1 MPIEHRRIS
10 ERLARHPNAHRL
22 LRRVSKIGRYVLRRP
37 HEPEFEAFRYLP
49 KDGLFLDIGA
59 NVGQSAMSFRIFN
72 RRARILS
79 LEPNPG
85 LEGDLRLVRRI
96 VPRFDFMMVG
106 AGSDVG
112 TATLYVPRVERI
124 AISGEASFYPELA
137 ADPWWG
143 DEGLA
148 PDALETV
155 EARVIAVDGLF
166 VDPTYVKIDAE
177 GSAVE
182 ALEGMRRT
190 ILRCRP
196 IFLIEGGQ
204 EEVDFLEPYGYRPF
218 TYAGE
223 GRMGPWNPAVATA
236 FMLPT

>member
-1 MPIEHRRIS
+1 MTIDHLGIS
-10 ERLARHPNAHRL
+10 VRLVRHPSTHRL
-22 LRRVSKIGRYVLRRP
+22 LRRVSKLGRYVLRRP

-106 AGSDVG
+106 AGSDVCR
-112 TATLYVPRVERI
+112 ATLYVPRVARI
-124 AISGEASFYPELA
+124 AITGEASFNPEFA
-137 ADPWWG
+137 SDPWWSVG
-143 DEGLA
+143 GA
-148 PDALETV
+148 TPDVLEAV

-177 GSAVE
+177 GYAVE

-190 ILRCRP
+190 IERCHP

-204 EEVDFLEPYGYRPF
+204 RVVDFLAPYGYTPF

-223 GRMGPWNPAVATA
+223 GRMAPWDPTVANA
-236 FMLPT
+236 FLLPR